1 MRSNEER
8 VAAVKLRVKELEVQR
23 RRRRNKI
30 AALSSV
36 AASFV
41 IIVLLAFT
49 VPGTAAQI
57 AIGDYAGY
65 EASASIFAGSVTIGY
80 IAIGLMSFVLGVMVT
95 VLCFKLKD
103 LDRRDVEDRNGRAD

>member
-49 VPGTAAQI
+49 VPGIAAQI

-80 IAIGLMSFVLGVMVT
+80 IAIGLMSFVLGVLVT
-95 VLCFKLKD
+95 VPCFKLRD
-103 LDRRDVEDRNGRAD
+103 FERSDREKHDGRDH

>member
-1 MRSNEER
+1 M
-8 VAAVKLRVKELEVQR
+8 
-23 RRRRNKI
+23 
-30 AALSSV
+30 

-80 IAIGLMSFVLGVMVT
+80 IAIGLMSFVLGVLVT
-95 VLCFKLKD
+95 VLCFKLRD
-103 LDRRDVEDRNGRAD
+103 FERSDREKHDGRDH